1 MTTEDLDNLIG
12 KLESFHWKADCDY
25 CPMRDDCETEKCL
38 LSLAVEAIETLR
50 EDKAALEVLLRDR
63 PDVNLSELEAIMRE
77 GYEDLCQ
84 HPVAKDED
92 INKAVQLGF
101 CMASGR
107 IFLAETVVPA
117 EEEST

>member
-1 MTTEDLDNLIG
+1 MRVIINGIEKFPRSCGECFIMDGETCECSVPGVERTCNPYDGRYD
-12 KLESFHWKADCDY
+12 D
-25 CPMRDDCETEKCL
+25 CPM
-38 LSLAVEAIETLR
+38 SPLR
-50 EDKAALEVLLRDR
+50 KPHGRLGD
-63 PDVNLSELEAIMRE
+63 LSELEAIMRE

>member
-1 MTTEDLDNLIG
+1 MRVIINGIKKFPKFCGECFLMSGETCECSVPGVERTCNPYDGRYD
-12 KLESFHWKADCDY
+12 D
-25 CPMRDDCETEKCL
+25 CPMSPLQAHGRLGD
-38 LSLAVEAIETLR
+38 
-50 EDKAALEVLLRDR
+50 
-63 PDVNLSELEAIMRE
+63 LSELEAIMRE

-117 EEEST
+117 EGNEQ